1 MPKYTNSTSD
11 VIVLG
16 SSRLEPGKS
25 ITTVEWF
32 KDLPYGVTQDAVA
45 PYFSPTI
52 LSQKLTATETVYV
65 PVSYTNSESKTI
77 FLTGNYKVK
86 IYVGA
91 GECTV
96 KVNSSSVTARYVGLY
111 DTYELTCNSRV
122 VDNVIV
128 TISSGTVYV
137 SVELA

>member
-11 VIVLG
+11 VVVLG
-16 SSRLEPGKS
+16 STRIEPSQS

-32 KDLPYGVTQDAVA
+32 KSLPTGVTQDAVA
-45 PYFSPTI
+45 PYFSPTV
-52 LSQKLTATETVYV
+52 LSQKLTSTDTVYI
-65 PVSYTNSESKTI
+65 PTTYTNSESKTI
-77 FLTGNYKVK
+77 FLTGNYKVR

-91 GECTV
+91 GDCTV
-96 KVNSSSVTARYVGLY
+96 QVNSSSATARYVGLY

-128 TISSGTVYV
+128 TISSGTVYI
-137 SVELA
+137 SVELS